1 MASRGLYEEWRKE
14 ENLVL
19 LRGWARNGLFMEQI
33 AKNIGISRKTL
44 NEWVK
49 KYPEIAQA
57 LKENKEKAD
66 IVVENEV
73 FKRSQ
78 GYTVKVVKHYK
89 VKRTE
94 FENGKRVAEFE
105 ELVPVEDEV
114 HVPADVKAQVFWLT
128 HRKPK
133 DWGKVPEILTENEE
147 KSIVEIPAVV
157 IADKEDEA
165 VADE

>member
-1 MASRGLYEEWRKE
+1 MAVRGLYEEWRKE

-49 KYPEIAQA
+49 KYPEIGHA

-73 FKRSQ
+73 FKRAQ
-78 GYTVKVVKHYK
+78 GYTVKVVKHMK
-89 VKRTE
+89 VRSEKIVD
-94 FENGKRVAEFE
+94 GMKVAEE

-114 HVPADVKAQVFWLT
+114 HIPADVKAQVFWLT

-133 DWGKVPEILTENEE
+133 DWGKVPESTDENEERAVVEIPSVVVSGTENE
-147 KSIVEIPAVV
+147 AVT
-157 IADKEDEA
+157 EE
-165 VADE
+165 